1 ISRPDGAMRWV
12 HTKMKP
18 VLDADGEV
26 VRINGIVSD
35 VSERKELEAQFLRAQ
50 RMDNLGS
57 LAGGIAH
64 DLNNVLAPIM
74 MGIELLREK
83 HFDQDS
89 QTTLATLEVCAK
101 RGANLVK
108 QILMFARGVEEQRT
122 VLLPER
128 LIVDLH
134 TILQRTFPKSIKIV
148 VDVAPDLWTV

>member
-1 ISRPDGAMRWV
+1 PRAFFDNPRFWRDAAAAADRPVIESVESRLQAGEAVSFEYRISRPDGAIRWV
-12 HTKMKP
+12 HSKMKP
-18 VLDADGEV
+18 VLDSNGDV

-83 HFDQDS
+83 HSDNDS

-108 QILMFARGVEEQRT
+108 QIL
-122 VLLPER
+122 
-128 LIVDLH
+128 
-134 TILQRTFPKSIKIV
+134 
-148 VDVAPDLWTV
+148 